1 MLQDFF
7 IFLVFNKV
15 LERLWVLKIPEPA
28 PKRQKFSLR
37 NKRMA
42 TSVWCVVQLSG
53 PKKKL
58 IITSRGDYP
67 VKDGFPQSLLTLRVN
82 NIR

>member
-28 PKRQKFSLR
+28 PKRQKFS
-37 NKRMA
+37 
-42 TSVWCVVQLSG
+42 
-53 PKKKL
+53 
-58 IITSRGDYP
+58 
-67 VKDGFPQSLLTLRVN
+67 
-82 NIR
+82 